1 MAYISP
7 TELIGSYKGLVKPLH
22 FIRYIYLRF
31 RLLYLIL
38 LTHLMR
44 YLSSPS
50 TLTGRG
56 GSWICLGR
64 ASNIG
69 AVGQRTD
76 VWNIG
81 WILTVL
87 GSFSW

>member
-1 MAYISP
+1 MACVSP
-7 TELIGSYKGLVKPLH
+7 IELTGSHKGSVKPLH

-31 RLLYLIL
+31 RLSYLML
-38 LTHLMR
+38 LTLLTR
-44 YLSSPS
+44 YLSSLS

-69 AVGQRTD
+69 AAGRRTD
-76 VWNIG
+76 V
-81 WILTVL
+81 
-87 GSFSW
+87 